1 MRVERARKEVLVI
14 VLRRHR
20 QQPVRPRRLRR
31 PRAIH
36 DQRGRLVGRLL
47 VRVLLRGGEELEVLE
62 LVRSEAGLRSGAE
75 RGELVGLVHHPDAS
89 EVVLAEGVADHGV
102 ERAVRVRRG
111 RGGENGAR
119 SALVDEQIFQ
129 LRVREEE
136 EKGYVVGEGTAT
148 GVVHLQIVHFHDR
161 LVDVHQLLELQLLAR
176 VRQLAEL
183 AAMLE
188 VRFQLDQ
195 SLENL
200 FVRLVLLSQ
209 AVVLVLVLSESSR
222 TKPCSEDE
230 TPNWGLDR

>member
-1 MRVERARKEVLVI
+1 M
-14 VLRRHR
+14 
-20 QQPVRPRRLRR
+20 
-31 PRAIH
+31 
-36 DQRGRLVGRLL
+36 
-47 VRVLLRGGEELEVLE
+47 
-62 LVRSEAGLRSGAE
+62 
-75 RGELVGLVHHPDAS
+75 
-89 EVVLAEGVADHGV
+89 
-102 ERAVRVRRG
+102 
-111 RGGENGAR
+111 
-119 SALVDEQIFQ
+119 
-129 LRVREEE
+129 
-136 EKGYVVGEGTAT
+136 
-148 GVVHLQIVHFHDR
+148 VHLQIVHFHDR

-183 AAMLE
+183 AAVLE

>member
-1 MRVERARKEVLVI
+1 M
-14 VLRRHR
+14 
-20 QQPVRPRRLRR
+20 
-31 PRAIH
+31 
-36 DQRGRLVGRLL
+36 
-47 VRVLLRGGEELEVLE
+47 
-62 LVRSEAGLRSGAE
+62 
-75 RGELVGLVHHPDAS
+75 
-89 EVVLAEGVADHGV
+89 ADHGV

-188 VRFQLDQ
+188 VRFQL
-195 SLENL
+195 
-200 FVRLVLLSQ
+200 

>member
-1 MRVERARKEVLVI
+1 M
-14 VLRRHR
+14 
-20 QQPVRPRRLRR
+20 
-31 PRAIH
+31 
-36 DQRGRLVGRLL
+36 
-47 VRVLLRGGEELEVLE
+47 
-62 LVRSEAGLRSGAE
+62 
-75 RGELVGLVHHPDAS
+75 
-89 EVVLAEGVADHGV
+89 ADHGV

-188 VRFQLDQ
+188 VRFQLVE
-195 SLENL
+195 SLQYL
-200 FVRLVLLSQ
+200 AVRLVLLSQ
-209 AVVLVLVLSESSR
+209 SVVLVLVLSELDR